1 MMDEE
6 IVARGSYQ
14 EAVTFLCIE
23 PLDAPPLAWQPG
35 RLFIGRTVGDI
46 NRWCGVVCRPHL
58 SPIGLEHYRIF
69 GHLHDDGLHPCPVLL
84 PDRVLSDGRVE
95 PQTPTV
101 PFAVIEDA
109 FEDALGLARPALA
122 AVDVIARAEG
132 LY

>member
-1 MMDEE
+1 MDEE

-14 EAVTFLCIE
+14 EAV
-23 PLDAPPLAWQPG
+23 
-35 RLFIGRTVGDI
+35 
-46 NRWCGVVCRPHL
+46 
-58 SPIGLEHYRIF
+58 
-69 GHLHDDGLHPCPVLL
+69 
-84 PDRVLSDGRVE
+84 RVE

-101 PFAVIEDA
+101 PVAVIEDA